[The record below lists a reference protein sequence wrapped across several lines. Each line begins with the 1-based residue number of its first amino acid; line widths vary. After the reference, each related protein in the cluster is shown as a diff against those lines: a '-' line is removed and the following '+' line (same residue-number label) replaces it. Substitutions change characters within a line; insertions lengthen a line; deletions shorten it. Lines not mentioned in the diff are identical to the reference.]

1 VIALVDQGTAS
12 AAEILAAALHD
23 HGRAQL
29 VGTPT
34 YGKGT
39 VQTFYDLD
47 DGSGLKLTTARYY
60 TPKGN
65 LLESKGLVPDVPV
78 EAFAPEEIVAGDRNG
93 SGAST
98 GNDATIKPS
107 ADDPQLA
114 TAVQLA
120 RQVLQKR

>member
-1 VIALVDQGTAS
+1 
-12 AAEILAAALHD
+12 
-23 HGRAQL
+23 
-29 VGTPT
+29 VGVPT

-39 VQTFYDLD
+39 VQTFYDLE

-60 TPKGN
+60 TPGGK
-65 LLESKGLVPDVPV
+65 LLESNGIVPDVTV
-78 EAFAPEEIVAGDRNG
+78 EAIAPEEIVAGDRNG

-98 GNDATIKPS
+98 GNDATITAP

-120 RQVLQKR
+120 RQALQKR